1 MVNLYLT
8 NVHFWPQVVITF
20 PEPNEKS
27 DRVTIRGAKR
37 DVDQCYKHL
46 AQLNKELL
54 SNNYREEV
62 PIFKQFHKYIIGK
75 EGANIKKVSNCV
87 SKQWVIN
94 AILNCFVCPMNAN

>member
-1 MVNLYLT
+1 M
-8 NVHFWPQVVITF
+8 ITF
-20 PEPNEKS
+20 PEPNERS

-62 PIFKQFHKYIIGK
+62 PIFKQFHKFIIGK
-75 EGANIKKVSNCV
+75 EGANIKKVSHSLSHAFLSYAV
-87 SKQWVIN
+87 V
-94 AILNCFVCPMNAN
+94 NCFV